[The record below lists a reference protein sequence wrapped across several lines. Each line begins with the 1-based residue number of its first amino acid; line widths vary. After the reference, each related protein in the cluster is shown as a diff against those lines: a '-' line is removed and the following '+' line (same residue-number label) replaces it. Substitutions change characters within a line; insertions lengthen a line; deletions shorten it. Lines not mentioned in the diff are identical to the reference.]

1 MKVVFRADA
10 SPDIGHGHVMRCLA
24 LADALRVRGAQCMFV
39 CRRGGDAAAAAV
51 SAAGFALHVIDVG
64 DGDPCAD
71 AAATSAALA
80 SGSVTD
86 WLVVDHYRLGAAW
99 ESALSGQVGAVM
111 AIDDLA
117 DRPHACRLLLD
128 QNWHDY
134 PAARYAGLLP
144 PGCDTLFGPAWALL
158 RAEFAD
164 ARAARPARR
173 DPRHRVLVCFGGGD
187 APNATGQVLQALK
200 PLASRFE
207 LDVVVGAGN
216 PHQQALRDLCGCL
229 PSASLTIGAGDVA
242 SRMAAA
248 DLFIGAGGTMTWERA
263 CLGLPGITMAIA
275 DNQLALSRRLAAV
288 GEGIDLGS
296 LSPDALARLP
306 AAVETMLADAEGL
319 QTMGEA
325 LARRCDGL
333 GAARV
338 AERLYGL
345 RAS

>member
-39 CRRGGDAAAAAV
+39 CRRGGDAAAAAI
-51 SAAGFALHVIDVG
+51 SAAGFALRVIDVG
-64 DGDPCAD
+64 DGDPCTD
-71 AAATSAALA
+71 AAVTSAVLA
-80 SGSVTD
+80 GDSATE

-117 DRPHACRLLLD
+117 DRPHVCQLLLD
-128 QNWHDY
+128 QNWHDD

-144 PGCDTLFGPAWALL
+144 PDCETLFGPGWALL
-158 RAEFAD
+158 RAEFA
-164 ARAARPARR
+164 AARSTRQLR
-173 DPRHRVLVCFGGGD
+173 NDPSHRVLVCFGGGD
-187 APNATGQVLQALK
+187 ARNATGQVLQALK
-200 PLASRFE
+200 PRASQFE

-216 PHQQALRDLCGCL
+216 PHQQALRDFCHGL
-229 PSASLTIGAGDVA
+229 PGADLTIGASDVA

-263 CLGLPGITMAIA
+263 CLGLPGITIAIA
-275 DNQLALSRRLAAV
+275 DNQLALSRRLAAA

-306 AAVETMLADAEGL
+306 AAVETMLANAEGL
-319 QTMGEA
+319 RTMGEA